1 MINSKHP
8 KKTQRKSRVR
18 YAVVGLGHITQVA
31 LLPAFAHAKR
41 NSELGA
47 LVSGDAAKLRA
58 LGRKYEI
65 DELHG
70 YSGYEALLESGKVDA
85 VYIGLPNDLHYD
97 YVKPALRAGVHV
109 LCEKPLAPTERECA
123 QLVQL
128 ATDERTKLMTAYRL
142 HFERVNVEVLQ
153 LVRSGRLGPPRVFS
167 SDFTMQVRDREN
179 IRLSAER
186 AGGPL
191 NDIGIYCLNAARN
204 LFGAEP
210 LQVSAFAARGSEAR
224 FREVEEA
231 ISAVLL
237 FPGERLA
244 TFTCSFGAADVSSY
258 RIIGTKGDVR
268 VEPAYEYASG
278 LGYTLTINGK
288 QRTKKLA
295 ARDQFGPELLAFS
308 DWVLGG
314 AAPSTAGSEGWADVR
329 VLEAIRRSARQ
340 GGAPQ
345 TLDSTSAPKRPALR
359 QVRDLAAVGKPR
371 LVRARS
377 ASS

>member
-1 MINSKHP
+1 MA
-8 KKTQRKSRVR
+8 KKAKTKKPVQRQVR

-31 LLPAFAHAKR
+31 LLPGFAHAKR
-41 NSELGA
+41 NSVLQA
-47 LVSGDAAKLRA
+47 FVSGDAAKMRT
-58 LGRKYEI
+58 LGRKYGI
-65 DELHG
+65 TELHG
-70 YSGYEALLESGKVDA
+70 YSGYESLLESGSIDA
-85 VYIGLPNDLHYD
+85 VYIGLPNDMHFD

-109 LCEKPLAPTERECA
+109 LCEKPLAPTEAECSE
-123 QLVQL
+123 LVQL
-128 ATDERTKLMTAYRL
+128 AADERTKLMTAYRL
-142 HFERVNVEVLQ
+142 HFERINVEVLQ
-153 LVRSGRLGPPRVFS
+153 LVRSGRIGPARIFS
-167 SDFTMQVRDREN
+167 SDFTMQVRDEDN
-179 IRLSAER
+179 IRLSADR

-210 LQVSAFAARGSEAR
+210 LQVCAFAAHGTQAR

-231 ISAVLL
+231 ISAVLR
-237 FPGERLA
+237 FPDERLA
-244 TFTCSFGAADVSSY
+244 TFTCSFGAGDVSSY

-278 LGYTLTINGK
+278 LGYTITVNGK
-288 QRTKKLA
+288 QRTKKNA

-340 GGAPQ
+340 NGKPQ
-345 TLDSTSAPKRPALR
+345 NLDSTSAPKRPALR
-359 QVRDLAAVGKPR
+359 QVRDLPAVGKPR

>member
-1 MINSKHP
+1 MAKP
-8 KKTQRKSRVR
+8 KQSAQRRVR
-18 YAVVGLGHITQVA
+18 YAVIGLGHITQVA

-41 NSELGA
+41 NSQLSA
-47 LVSGDAAKLRA
+47 LVSGDAAKLRT
-58 LGRKYEI
+58 LGRKYGVT
-65 DELHG
+65 ELHG
-70 YSGYEALLESGKVDA
+70 YSGYESLLESGGIDA

-109 LCEKPLAPTERECA
+109 LCEKPLAPTEAECA
-123 QLVQL
+123 ELVQL
-128 ATDERTKLMTAYRL
+128 AADERSKLMTAYRL
-142 HFERVNVEVLQ
+142 HFERINVEVLQ
-153 LVRSGRLGPPRVFS
+153 LVRSGRIGPARIFS
-167 SDFTMQVRDREN
+167 SDFTMQVRDQDN
-179 IRLSAER
+179 IRLSADR

-204 LFGAEP
+204 VFGVEP
-210 LQVSAFAARGSEAR
+210 LRVCAFAARSSEAR

-231 ISAVLL
+231 ISAVLS

-244 TFTCSFGAADVSSY
+244 TFTCSFGAGDVSSY

-268 VEPAYEYASG
+268 VEPAFEYASG
-278 LGYTLTINGK
+278 LGYTITVNGK
-288 QRTKKLA
+288 QRSKQNA

-314 AAPSTAGSEGWADVR
+314 KAPSTAASEGWADVR

-340 GGAPQ
+340 GGKPQ
-345 TLDSTSAPKRPALR
+345 ELESASAPKRPELK